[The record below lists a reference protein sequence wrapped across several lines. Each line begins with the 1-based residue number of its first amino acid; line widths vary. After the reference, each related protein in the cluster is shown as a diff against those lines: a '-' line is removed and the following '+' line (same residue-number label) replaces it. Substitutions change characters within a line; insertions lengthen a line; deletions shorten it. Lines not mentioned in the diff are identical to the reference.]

1 MAKELILL
9 SKTKYN
15 DLLNDRDT
23 TNKSGQ
29 SSENAVTKTETI
41 IIQNQYHQQNS
52 DNEEVDLPDKTP
64 NYLHSQKGNGF
75 VVKKTSNDDLPPGT
89 LERPYR
95 KKKKKSNIKWLK
107 Y

>member
-29 SSENAVTKTETI
+29 SSENAVTKTETTV
-41 IIQNQYHQQNS
+41 IQNQYHQQNS
-52 DNEEVDLPDKTP
+52 DNEEVDLPDIYT
-64 NYLHSQKGNGF
+64 
-75 VVKKTSNDDLPPGT
+75 VKRVMVL
-89 LERPYR
+89 L
-95 KKKKKSNIKWLK
+95 
-107 Y
+107 